1 MTDES
6 QDEAD
11 RNDRANTSTPNKY
24 ATLPPPID
32 LSKTIASKDVSL
44 AQVEQADA
52 PDWNQGADP
61 YLRIEGWKRP

>member
-1 MTDES
+1 MTVENH
-6 QDEAD
+6 DEAE
-11 RNDRANTSTPNKY
+11 RGATSTPNKY
-24 ATLPPPID
+24 AALPPRVD
-32 LSKTIASKDVSL
+32 LSKTIANKDVSL

>member
-24 ATLPPPID
+24 ATLPP
-32 LSKTIASKDVSL
+32 AH
-44 AQVEQADA
+44 
-52 PDWNQGADP
+52 
-61 YLRIEGWKRP
+61 

>member
-1 MTDES
+1 M
-6 QDEAD
+6 
-11 RNDRANTSTPNKY
+11 RARTRPIATTAPIHPRRTSTPHS
-24 ATLPPPID
+24 PRPID